1 MKFELTTLPRNSSD
15 DDVLAEIRRVDLI
28 VGKNIL
34 TQTDYNKHAK
44 MTSDGV
50 KLRFGSWE
58 KALTLAGLENKYTG
72 VKVSEKMRY
81 SQTTKNLSDQE
92 VLDEVRKVANLLGGD
107 ALTMEDF
114 NKNSEIGFHTLI
126 HRFGS
131 WQGVLQKAGLEHK
144 YSGKVITENMKG
156 RRNKPLTDEDVLV
169 ELKRIAKFLNKETV
183 SQEDVK
189 NYSNIMSLGVIV
201 RRFGSF
207 VSAIQKAGLKISEGY
222 RRAYTDDEYFENLL
236 NVWTKYGRQPVCREM
251 DIAPSKIKSG
261 VYRAH
266 FGSWHKSLE
275 SFVARMNNDERE
287 IEQVSEKEKP
297 RVEQTEITKEP
308 EIIRQRKRTLGENRR
323 DIGLSLRYKVLS
335 RDNFKCVRCGRSPA
349 TNIGVEL
356 HIDHKLPFSMGG
368 KTIFENLETKC
379 KECNLGKSNRHL
391 E

>member
-15 DDVLAEIRRVDLI
+15 SDILAEIRRVDLL

-50 KLRFGSWE
+50 KLKFGSWG
-58 KALTLAGLENKYTG
+58 KALTLAGLGSKYIGT
-72 VKVSEKMRY
+72 KVSEKMRY
-81 SQTTKNLSDQE
+81 SQTTKKLSDQE
-92 VLDEVRKVANLLGGD
+92 VLDEVRKVANLLGGNT
-107 ALTMEDF
+107 LTMEDF

-126 HRFGS
+126 RRFGS

-156 RRNKPLTDEDVLV
+156 ARNKPLTDEDVLV
-169 ELKRIAKFLNKETV
+169 ELKRIAKLLNKETV
-183 SQEDVK
+183 SLEDVK
-189 NYSNIMSLGVIV
+189 NYSNVMSLGVVV

-207 VSAIQKAGLKISEGY
+207 VSAIQKAGLKVSEGY
-222 RRAYTDDEYFENLL
+222 RRAYTDEEYFENLL
-236 NVWTKYGRQPVCREM
+236 DVWTKYGRQPVCREM

-266 FGSWHKSLE
+266 FGSWHKALE
-275 SFVARMNNDERE
+275 SFVVRMNRDERE
-287 IEQVSEKEKP
+287 MAQVFKEEKPDIEQV
-297 RVEQTEITKEP
+297 EITKKP
-308 EIIRQRKRTLGENRR
+308 EIIRQRIRTLGEDRR

-349 TNIGVEL
+349 TNPEVEL
-356 HIDHKLPFSMGG
+356 HIDHKHPFSMGG
-368 KTIFENLETKC
+368 KTTLENLETKC